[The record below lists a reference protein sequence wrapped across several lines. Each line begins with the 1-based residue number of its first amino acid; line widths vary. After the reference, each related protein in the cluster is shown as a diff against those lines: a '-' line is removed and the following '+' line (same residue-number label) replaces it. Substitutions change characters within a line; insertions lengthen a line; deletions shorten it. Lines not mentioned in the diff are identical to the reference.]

1 VKVYNAGGTRQPGV
15 AKGLG
20 MGMWKRGDRRVRESE
35 STTSLEC
42 AERAKA

>member
-20 MGMWKRGDRRVRESE
+20 MGMWKRVIGE
-35 STTSLEC
+35 
-42 AERAKA
+42 